1 MSTHVYAPTLAEFI
15 TTGGIRSY
23 MGEMNAAFLAC
34 GLERSSDTGQMNLD
48 TVVAN
53 GNTTSGVF
61 HHIYPPVLY
70 KWPGVIGYPDLYIK
84 ITLTVGSAYASN
96 TCHVPMMQVSVGR
109 GTDGA
114 GALTGGDK
122 LHSAPS
128 YASMQG
134 NYAYNYPG
142 TDGVVS
148 LADDF
153 LCVCVSPG
161 RHSSN
166 NNHRWGLPF
175 FCIERQENGDFHST
189 RVVLNGDIR
198 DTPPS
203 EMTPA
208 ISIISSIDG
217 VTKTLDPA
225 CAFIGAPASIGGEA
239 VLQKVYRH
247 DREKVF
253 SEFSPMVAVFGSQP
267 LWAGLEIEHDGSTR
281 GYVSC
286 GSDVGNRITSSVA
299 NTWVPAMRT
308 F

>member
-1 MSTHVYAPTLAEFI
+1 MSTHVYTPTLAEFI
-15 TTGGIRSY
+15 TTSGIRSY

-34 GLERSSDTGQMNLD
+34 GLERSSDTGQMDLG
-48 TVVAN
+48 TVTAN
-53 GNTTSGVF
+53 GNMNSGWLN
-61 HHIYPPVLY
+61 HIYPPVLY
-70 KWPGVIGYPDLYIK
+70 KWPGVMGYPDLYIK
-84 ITLTVGSAYASN
+84 ITLTVANAYATN

-114 GALTGGDK
+114 GALTGGDI

-128 YASMQG
+128 HAALQG
-134 NYAYNYPG
+134 GYTYNYPG
-142 TDGVVS
+142 ADGVVS

-153 LCVCVSPG
+153 LCVCISPG

-189 RVVLNGDIR
+189 RVELTRDIR
-198 DTPPS
+198 YTPTAGA
-203 EMTPA
+203 TPT

-217 VTKTLDPA
+217 VIKTLDPA
-225 CAFIGAPASIGGEA
+225 CAFIGAPAAIGGEA

-247 DREKVF
+247 DRENGF

-267 LWAGLEIEHDGSTR
+267 LWAGLEIEHGSSTR

-286 GSDVGNRITSSVA
+286 GGDVGNRITSVVP
-299 NTWVPAMRT
+299 NTWVPAMRM